1 MDFVTTVCS
10 YHKALKGKWNDLKRD
25 CIHTFTSVI
34 TIPLF
39 STWFVGSIS
48 LKLESVLVKLPR
60 PSAILQQQICYFFHL
75 QILEHHCRQWRTAEY
90 VLRFYL
96 YITAPLVY
104 MISGAV
110 SSFAALSFKAGVIV
124 LMYMFCQRFGNKI
137 VLISYPHLGVHDHWF
152 SISSL
157 TEYWIHKQIFFVDL
171 YW

>member
-1 MDFVTTVCS
+1 MVCWKYFFKVGIRFGETATSFCDITTTNMLLR
-10 YHKALKGKWNDLKRD
+10 KM
-25 CIHTFTSVI
+25 F
-34 TIPLF
+34 
-39 STWFVGSIS
+39 
-48 LKLESVLVKLPR
+48 
-60 PSAILQQQICYFFHL
+60 FFHL

-157 TEYWIHKQIFFVDL
+157 TEYWIHKHIFFVDL